1 MSSLQ
6 YRKDFV
12 MSFYKNFILNI
23 FLFILTILMVL
34 LNMRI
39 EIIYPLSLSF
49 TNFIFRLI
57 ILLVFSFCQILYI
70 NRTTSNKFVT
80 YYLLGL
86 LFLEIIYI
94 KDSTRADINF
104 IMHYD
109 GIICIFISII
119 LLFLLSLNFKKIL
132 NYNKN

>member
-1 MSSLQ
+1 MGLLQ

-12 MSFYKNFILNI
+12 MSFYKNFILNF
-23 FLFILTILMVL
+23 FLFILTILIVL

-39 EIIYPLSLSF
+39 EIIYPISLSF
-49 TNFIFRLI
+49 SNFIFRLI

-70 NRTTSNKFVT
+70 NKTISNKFVT

-94 KDSTRADINF
+94 KDSTRSDINF

-109 GIICIFISII
+109 GIICIFVCII
-119 LLFLLSLNFKKIL
+119 LLFLLLMNFKKIF
-132 NYNKN
+132 NYNEK